1 MRRILIKGG
10 RIIDSRQQLDKI
22 ANLLIQDGQIAAIT
36 DEEPAADQVID
47 ARGLIVSPGFVDLHM
62 HEDPFDEQ
70 KGKMGQDIARSMALM
85 GVTTCMGGNCGE
97 NFYPPDGYM
106 DHMDRHGNCVNMG
119 LFAGHTYV
127 REACGGLDKYA
138 PVTDEILDR
147 MEATTSEL
155 LAKGCMGV
163 SFGVKYVPGTSWEEI
178 IRLSRLCN
186 PEDRLV
192 TAHVRKDVSGVFEAV
207 EEMAKIAREAGVRVQ
222 VSHVGS
228 MGGYGQMEKLLEDLD
243 RYRSQGVDMYFDC
256 YPYDAF
262 STTIGATTYDEGF
275 LKEYQADYDS
285 VQLVDGR
292 YAGMRCTK
300 EIFDWARANEPWA
313 KTIGYF
319 MKPEDIVLALRHPYV
334 MLASDGL
341 RSGPKGHPRAAGAFP
356 RLICQYVKTGKISL
370 NEALRKMTD
379 LPAERL
385 KLSRKGNLCVG
396 ADADIT
402 LFDYD
407 KLQDRATY
415 EDPALPPAGI
425 AYVLINGQIAVDHGD
440 LVNETLG
447 RAVRFGQ

>member
-1 MRRILIKGG
+1 MKRVLIKGG
-10 RIIDSRQQLDKI
+10 RIIDSRQQLDRT
-22 ANLLIQDGQIAAIT
+22 ANVLIEEGRIAAIT
-36 DEEPAADQVID
+36 EDVPAADQMID

-62 HEDPFDEQ
+62 HEDPFDEK
-70 KGKMGQDIARSMALM
+70 KGAPGQDIARSMVLM

-97 NFYPPDGYM
+97 NYFPPDRYL
-106 DHMDRHGNCVNMG
+106 DHMDQHGNCVNMG
-119 LFAGHTYV
+119 LFVGHTYV
-127 REACGGLDKYA
+127 RNTCGGKDKYA
-138 PVTDEILDR
+138 PVRGETLER
-147 MEATTSEL
+147 MEQLTADL

-178 IRLSRLCN
+178 IRLSRLCS
-186 PEDRLV
+186 PDDRLV

-228 MGGYGQMEKLLEDLD
+228 MGGYGQMKALLEDLD
-243 RYRSQGVDMYFDC
+243 RYRREGVDMCCDC

-275 LKEYQADYDS
+275 LDEYRAGYDN

-319 MKPEDIVLALRHPYV
+319 MKPEDIVLALNHPCV

-341 RSGPKGHPRAAGAFP
+341 RSGAKGHPRAAGAFP
-356 RLICQYVKTGKISL
+356 RFICEYVKTGKISL
-370 NEALRKMTD
+370 TEALRKMTD
-379 LPAERL
+379 MPAERL
-385 KLSRKGNLCVG
+385 KLPKKGNLCVG
-396 ADADIT
+396 SDADIT
-402 LFDYD
+402 VFDYD
-407 KLQDRATY
+407 TLQDRATY
-415 EDPALPPAGI
+415 EDPSLPPDGI
-425 AYVLINGQIAVDHGD
+425 AYVLINGQIAADHGR
-440 LVNETLG
+440 LVNDKLG